1 MSTIYQSFQP
11 LLSDRR
17 ELLTTSIASKNELL
31 KELLSLPGIGND
43 LLQELRVVPL
53 TVNQVLYE
61 QGDKMEFLYFPLD
74 CVASGLA
81 IMEDG
86 TTIETSLVGR
96 ESVVGVSTILGS
108 GRSRQWIWVTVGG
121 SAIQL
126 ESRFV
131 DRLFIQNEVALKAL
145 LKCYRQLITQ
155 VSQRCVCNT
164 RHTIM
169 ERLCCWL
176 LMIHDRVGG
185 NNLSL
190 TQEMIASR
198 VGARRAGITVAAGM
212 LQSMKG
218 IEYRRGQLHIID
230 RDVLERT
237 VCECYNVMRSEWR
250 FTPPSDLVNF
260 FTINKQTSNVCA
272 VGVSDRHDGV
282 NKRGGVRIGTVHTRE
297 NRTGVKRLSF
307 ADRLFDCSD

>member
-1 MSTIYQSFQP
+1 MSIIYQSFQP
-11 LLSDRR
+11 SLSDRK

-43 LLQELRVVPL
+43 LFQELRILPL

-61 QGDKMEFLYFPLD
+61 QGDKIDFLYFPLD
-74 CVASGLA
+74 CVVSGLA

-86 TTIETSLVGR
+86 TTLETSMVGF
-96 ESVVGVSTILGS
+96 ESVVGASTILGS
-108 GRSRQWIWVTVGG
+108 GLSRQWIWATVGG

-126 ESRFV
+126 ESRFLDKLIV
-131 DRLFIQNEVALKAL
+131 QNEVALKAL
-145 LKCYRQLITQ
+145 LRCYRLLITQ

-164 RHTIM
+164 RHAIM

-185 NNLSL
+185 NNLNL

-212 LQSMKG
+212 LQSMEA
-218 IEYRRGQLHIID
+218 IEYRRGRLHVTN
-230 RDVLERT
+230 REVLERT
-237 VCECYNVMRSEWR
+237 VCECYTIMRSESS
-250 FTPPSDLVNF
+250 FIPPP
-260 FTINKQTSNVCA
+260 
-272 VGVSDRHDGV
+272 R
-282 NKRGGVRIGTVHTRE
+282 R
-297 NRTGVKRLSF
+297 
-307 ADRLFDCSD
+307 